1 MAIHIGR
8 REFISTLCGAAATWP
23 LAVRAQQPAMPV
35 IGFMSSLSASGKASI
50 MTAFRR
56 GLGDA
61 GFTKGRNVAIEYRWA
76 ESQYERLPELAAD
89 LTRRQVAVIAAV
101 SGTPAAL
108 AAKAATTTIPI
119 VFAIA
124 SDPVDAGLV
133 GSLNRPGGNITGA
146 TFFTALLGEKRV
158 GLLRELV
165 PKATT
170 IALLVNPDNR
180 VGVVD
185 GTNAQATAH
194 AIGLRARIFYVR
206 AGREIDAVFATL
218 AHERPDALYVNPDA
232 LFFNERNRIVALAAR
247 YAMPAIYAD
256 RESVEI
262 GGLLSYGAS
271 RTEAY
276 RQAGS
281 YVGRILKGEKPGE
294 LPVVL
299 PTKFQLVINLKTA
312 KALGVKISDNLLSL
326 ADEVIE

>member
-1 MAIHIGR
+1 MAIHIRR
-8 REFISTLCGAAATWP
+8 RELISLIGGAAWP
-23 LAVRAQQPAMPV
+23 LAARAQQPAPPL
-35 IGFMSSLSASGKASI
+35 IGFLTSLASSDLNLVVP
-50 MTAFRR
+50 AFRE
-56 GLGDA
+56 GLNGT
-61 GFTKGRNVAIEYRWA
+61 GFVEGRNIAIEYRWA
-76 ESQYERLPELAAD
+76 EGDYQRLPTLSAD
-89 LTRRQVAVIAAV
+89 LVRRKVAVIAAI

-119 VFAIA
+119 VFAMA

-133 GSLNRPGGNITGA
+133 GSLNRPGDNITGA
-146 TFFTALLGEKRV
+146 TFFTALLGQKRME
-158 GLLRELV
+158 LLREFV

-180 VGVVD
+180 AGVVD
-185 GTNAQATAH
+185 GTNAQAAAH
-194 AIGLRARIFYVR
+194 AMGLRAMIFDAR
-206 AGREIDAVFATL
+206 ASREIDVAFATL
-218 AHERPDALYVNPDA
+218 AHEQPDALYVNPDA

-247 YAMPAIYAD
+247 NAIPAIYSD
-256 RESVEI
+256 RETAEA

-281 YVGRILKGEKPGE
+281 YVGRILKGEKPGD

-299 PTKFQLVINLKTA
+299 PTKYQLVINRKTA
-312 KALGVKISDNLLSL
+312 NALGLTIPDKLLAI

>member
-1 MAIHIGR
+1 MRR
-8 REFISTLCGAAATWP
+8 REFITLIGGAAAPSLLWP
-23 LAVRAQQPAMPV
+23 PAARAQQAAMPV
-35 IGFMSSLSASGKASI
+35 IGFMSSLSPSDQAAI

-61 GFTKGRNVAIEYRWA
+61 GFTEGHNVAIEYRWA
-76 ESQYERLPELAAD
+76 EGRYERLPEMAAD
-89 LTRRQVAVIAAV
+89 LTRRQVAAIAAI

-119 VFAIA
+119 VFAMA
-124 SDPVDAGLV
+124 SDPVDSGLV
-133 GSLNRPGGNITGA
+133 ASLNRPGGNITGA
-146 TFFTALLGEKRV
+146 TFFTGLLGEKRV
-158 GLLRELV
+158 GLLHELV

-180 VGVVD
+180 SGVVD
-185 GTNAQATAH
+185 GVNAQAAVR
-194 AIGLRARIFYVR
+194 AIGLRARMFDAR
-206 AGREIDAVFATL
+206 DGREIDTVFAAL

-247 YAMPAIYAD
+247 HAMPAIYAD
-256 RESVEI
+256 RESAEA

-281 YVGRILKGEKPGE
+281 YVGRILKGEKPGD

-299 PTKFQLVINLKTA
+299 PTKYPLVINLKTA
-312 KALGVKISDNLLSL
+312 KTLGVEVPDRLLVA

>member
-1 MAIHIGR
+1 MKR
-8 REFISTLCGAAATWP
+8 REFIALVGGAAVAPSHLWP
-23 LAVRAQQPAMPV
+23 LAARAQQALPV
-35 IGFMSSLSASGKASI
+35 IGFMSSLTPSDQAAI

-56 GLGDA
+56 GLGDT
-61 GFTKGRNVAIEYRWA
+61 GFIEGRNVAIEYRWA
-76 ESQYERLPELAAD
+76 EGRYERLPEMAAD
-89 LTRRQVAVIAAV
+89 LTRRQVAVVAAI

-119 VFAIA
+119 VFAMA

-146 TFFTALLGEKRV
+146 TFFTGLLGEKRV

-180 VGVVD
+180 SGVVD
-185 GTNAQATAH
+185 GINAQAAVH
-194 AIGLRARIFYVR
+194 AIGLRAKMFDARD
-206 AGREIDAVFATL
+206 GREIDAVFATL
-218 AHERPDALYVNPDA
+218 ARERPDALYVNPDA
-232 LFFNERNRIVALAAR
+232 LFFNERTRIVALAAR
-247 YAMPAIYAD
+247 HALPAIYAD
-256 RESVEI
+256 RESAEA
-262 GGLLSYGAS
+262 GGLFSYGAS

-281 YVGRILKGEKPGE
+281 YVGRILKGEKPGD

-299 PTKFQLVINLKTA
+299 PTKYPLVINLKTA
-312 KALGVKISDNLLSL
+312 KTLGLEVPDRLLVA